1 MMLAGKGEAVMP
13 KLRPGECTSQG
24 LARRVLQG
32 EECLRDLVA
41 LCPF

>member
-1 MMLAGKGEAVMP
+1 MMLAGKEEASMP
-13 KLRPGECTSQG
+13 KLCPGECTSQG

-32 EECLRDLVA
+32 EECLCDLVA